1 MKNAKIADKKVA
13 GKITGLTVLEALF
26 YVLSLPL
33 IVILTAVFC
42 VKTYQLVPYYSFWPF
57 VGVILAGVLCLVF
70 IIVVIHAIF
79 FRLYDMKIIIFIL
92 IVHSV
97 RVIQNTV
104 VHTIIIIVFHIGGN
118 LIVELLRVIRIKRVL
133 LIVLRQKAL
142 EIQRIHIVHT
152 IRRLYNDVNYDDF
165 FIRLINIYHR
175 HRDLVLHQPVCCG
188 IYDAVFHSY
197 RFFRHCS
204 NPHLTR

>member
-70 IIVVIHAIF
+70 FIVVLCVT
-79 FRLYDMKIIIFIL
+79 RKK
-92 IVHSV
+92 S
-97 RVIQNTV
+97 R
-104 VHTIIIIVFHIGGN
+104 
-118 LIVELLRVIRIKRVL
+118 R
-133 LIVLRQKAL
+133 
-142 EIQRIHIVHT
+142 T
-152 IRRLYNDVNYDDF
+152 IRRQTMALIITVLCLTFLVGALVDV
-165 FIRLINIYHR
+165 
-175 HRDLVLHQPVCCG
+175 VLPD
-188 IYDAVFHSY
+188 I
-197 RFFRHCS
+197 
-204 NPHLTR
+204 LTSMT